1 MACAADD
8 VLIPGPTVIRHTENE
23 NFNVVT
29 SATTSPGEC
38 TTTRLCARLL
48 LLLPLLDIHVFL
60 IMGFS
65 CCF

>member
-1 MACAADD
+1 MTCAVDD

-38 TTTRLCARLL
+38 TTRACLL
-48 LLLPLLDIHVFL
+48 LLLDMHVFL
-60 IMGFS
+60 IMGSS
-65 CCF
+65 CSF